1 MHTTNCSAEEII
13 FSNLAFSRYAKR
25 LLESEPNLRTELLQN
40 IQHVFLEEEM
50 QVFLNLNSNTI
61 NNETALHSTLRRL
74 RKK

>member
-40 IQHVFLEEEM
+40 IQHVFLGRGNAGISK
-50 QVFLNLNSNTI
+50 FKL
-61 NNETALHSTLRRL
+61 
-74 RKK
+74 